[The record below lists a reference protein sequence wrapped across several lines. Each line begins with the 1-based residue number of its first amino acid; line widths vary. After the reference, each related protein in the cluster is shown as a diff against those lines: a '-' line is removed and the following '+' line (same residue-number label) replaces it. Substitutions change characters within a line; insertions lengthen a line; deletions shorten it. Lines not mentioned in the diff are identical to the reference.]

1 MDELKNRKHHDND
14 EYNKMTKFLS
24 SLVIL
29 TALTAVFAYVWI
41 NINEN
46 DIEIMPFDTRGHYL
60 IIALYFVLQYILSR
74 VYGAL
79 KIGLYKVW
87 DIVYSQTLTTLI
99 VDVVMY
105 AVMSLV
111 ARKLIGFL
119 PILTMIAL
127 QLGVIILWAI
137 ISTALYR
144 KIYPP
149 RRLIVIYLDHS
160 ATSLVRKLSVRDD
173 KFLICEAVNLKEGI
187 DKIEERIDTYDGVI
201 ICDLP
206 GSVRNDVL
214 KYCYDNNKRVYV
226 TPKISDILIR
236 SGENVHLLDT
246 PLLLCRNN
254 GLTFEQR
261 MFKRLL
267 DIVVSLVG
275 LIVMAIPML
284 ITAVAIKLCDHGPV
298 FFLQDRVTKDGR
310 VFKIIKFRSMYVNA
324 DADRGGKAHSVTK
337 DDDRITPVGKIIR
350 ACRMDEFP
358 QIFNILKGDMSV
370 VGPRP
375 ECVENVEK
383 YVKDIPEFVYRN
395 KVKAGLTGYAQI
407 YGKYNT
413 TAYDKLKLDLYY
425 IQNYSI
431 RTDIRLIF
439 MTIKVLFMR
448 ESTEGFDET

>member
-1 MDELKNRKHHDND
+1 MANRNTAHHDND
-14 EYNKMTKFLS
+14 EYNKITKFLS
-24 SLVIL
+24 SLSIL
-29 TALTAVFAYVWI
+29 AALTAVFAYVWFGI
-41 NINEN
+41 NAN
-46 DIEIMPFDTRGHYL
+46 DIDIMPFDTKGHYL
-60 IIALYFVLQYILSR
+60 IITLYFVLQYILSR

-87 DIVYSQTLTTLI
+87 DIVYSQVLTTFI

-105 AVMSLV
+105 AVISLT
-111 ARKLIGFL
+111 ARKLVDVL
-119 PILTMIAL
+119 PVLEMFGL
-127 QLGVIILWAI
+127 QIVLIVLWAFTSTI
-137 ISTALYR
+137 IYR
-144 KIYPP
+144 WIYPP
-149 RRLIVIYLDHS
+149 RKLVVVYADS
-160 ATSLVRKLSVRDD
+160 QATNLVRKLSVRDD
-173 KFLICEAVNLKEGI
+173 KFLICEAVKLDDGI
-187 DKIEERIDTYDGVI
+187 EKIKQRIDIYDGVI
-201 ICDLP
+201 ICDVP
-206 GSVRNDVL
+206 GSDRNDIL
-214 KYCYDNNKRVYV
+214 KYCYDHNKRTYV

-261 MFKRLL
+261 FFKRIL
-267 DIVVSLVG
+267 DIVVSLIG
-275 LIVMAIPML
+275 LVVMAIPML
-284 ITAVAIKLCDHGPV
+284 ITAIAIKLCDHGSV
-298 FFLQDRVTKDGR
+298 FFLQDRVTKDGK
-310 VFKIIKFRSMYVNA
+310 VFKIIKFRSMYENA
-324 DADRGGKAHSVTK
+324 DADRGGKAHSATK
-337 DDDRITPVGKIIR
+337 DDDRITPVGKVIR

-375 ECVENVEK
+375 ECIENVEA
-383 YVKDIPEFVYRN
+383 YTSDIPEFAYRN

-431 RTDIRLIF
+431 RTDIRLIL
-439 MTIKVLFMR
+439 MTVKVLFMK